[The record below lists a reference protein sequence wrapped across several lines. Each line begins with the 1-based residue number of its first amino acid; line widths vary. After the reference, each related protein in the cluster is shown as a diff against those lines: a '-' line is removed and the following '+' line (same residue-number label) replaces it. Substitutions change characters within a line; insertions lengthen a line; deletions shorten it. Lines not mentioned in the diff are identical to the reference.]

1 MAKIFSYDGFEGNN
15 PKKGMV
21 EAENVEK
28 AIQQLS
34 KQNIIVVNIE
44 EAKAAAESSSDAK
57 NSKELNTYKPKKIK
71 NKDKVLFTKKL
82 ATMVKSGLP
91 ILKTLR
97 MLEEQA
103 ENKHAR
109 VVAKQIRQTVEG
121 GSTLSEAFAMHK
133 EVFDQVYINLLKAG
147 ESSGK
152 LNIFLDKLVV
162 HLEKIEKI
170 RRKVKGALMYPC
182 ILLFVAISVI
192 ALMLVKVVPVFQ
204 QMFSNMGNELPGPTR
219 AIVAISE
226 FIRDPSGGGV
236 LVLSIVGFVFVFRK
250 LKKNNAKFKQKYD
263 EKILK
268 VPLIGD
274 VIIKSTLAKVAMISS
289 NLSAAGVSVVETL
302 TIVSKTIKNVVFLQA
317 FEEIKKGVTEG
328 KQLSKLYSE
337 NAVFPPTFWQMLAVG
352 EETGRID
359 DMLNA
364 VANYYEEEFDLVVD
378 RLTELL
384 EPIMIV
390 FMGITVGFII
400 VAMYMPIFQ
409 IGKVVTGG

>member
-21 EAENVEK
+21 EAESPEK
-28 AIQQLS
+28 AIQQLT
-34 KQNIIVVNIE
+34 KQNIIVINIE
-44 EAKAAAESSSDAK
+44 EYSGATGNGEEK
-57 NSKELNTYKPKKIK
+57 NSKELNTYKAKKIK

-121 GSTLSEAFAMHK
+121 GSTLSDAFAMHA

-152 LNIFLDKLVV
+152 LNTFLDKLVI

-170 RRKVKGALMYPC
+170 RRKVKGALMYPS

-204 QMFSNMGNELPGPTR
+204 KMFSNMGNELPGPTR

-236 LVLSIVGFVFVFRK
+236 LVLCIVGFVFGFKK
-250 LKKNNAKFKQKYD
+250 LKKNNKKFKQKYD

-268 VPLIGD
+268 VPIIGD
-274 VIIKSTLAKVAMISS
+274 VIVKSTLAKVAMISS

-302 TIVSKTIKNVVFLQA
+302 NIVSKAIGNVVFLQA

-328 KQLSKLYSE
+328 KQLSKLYSL
-337 NAVFPPTFWQMLAVG
+337 NPVFPPAFWQMLEVG